1 MKRHLLLTV
10 ALATVLLP
18 VLAKAEDASGRFWSL
33 ATTAVTAPSGDT
45 LYHDYKRLQA
55 FEQQLTRM
63 PWEETVG
70 EGVLEKPWLRPE
82 QTTDALLETAGLM
95 DYIATRTAQDIG
107 VFSDRLIGSHA
118 QGYGSGARDSD
129 RAALGIEIG
138 AASIS
143 LVETTLR
150 TTAGDS
156 TAIIGEFRD
165 RAESGVKLWLAG
177 ALRDNVLA
185 PETLKALSDSITQE
199 SLDALNNA
207 QEEQLRKGDE
217 FLQRMWLLERGVED
231 PEDGAATA
239 DPDLAT
245 FMQDIRSVSD
255 EDDLDEIGRKIA
267 SGEYSEALEEN
278 DDFQELLDS
287 AKEYVA
293 GAKDVTDK
301 ANEVAELLD
310 AAGVDLPEEV
320 TDALNFA
327 NFATGAATQFVSG
340 DFIGAATSVFKFF
353 GPKKPSVEQLRHQAI
368 MGALT
373 RIDRKLDKVLANQ
386 AQLIE
391 GQRQIMEQLDRME
404 WTIEAGFQNLEISLQ
419 ESTTLIL
426 RAIFARDDRGLA
438 VCRSTAD
445 AINPILFP
453 ESTESIDLFKEPNRS
468 GLSAT
473 VRDRW
478 VADPP
483 HISVKLNYM
492 AGRHGRNLDRCFVE
506 LSDLFNS
513 LQGGRP
519 IDEYF
524 FLNRLADGK
533 LDSQLKQLG
542 EELTEIDASQ
552 SDSER
557 PRKFAASFRDNLF
570 YPVVRD
576 YYLPRMADVL
586 QNEQGLSPTDAQ
598 RTAIVLAFS
607 PPHFTQVS
615 ATEGNTNLEDPAPQR
630 SRLVGDHAENVFKI
644 ERYFTEKVYDE
655 IERPLSAPSVLYAA
669 RSVGDLHSI
678 FGLMGRSAQEFAMD
692 EYGNVGGRVTYSED
706 EALRLL
712 MQALQMVELLR
723 AQQAMIDGTSLV
735 EMLWRD
741 LHGRNEALWQE
752 AQSSALS
759 RSSLIRDNFTRYALY
774 RATTNNV
781 RNSVTQYRVVLA
793 GGNRRA
799 VQAYLNGAFGSD
811 LIVEVECL
819 AVSDDPRFCD
829 WISGN
834 RYETNFV
841 MKVRWLGD
849 PADEP
854 VRFTTRLP
862 GFLTL
867 ESRSYLRSE
876 TFENV
881 RDEYDRL
888 RAEVASYRMEEAI
901 AGALKEEEL
910 QPLVR
915 PIIRLYQ
922 YSKNAE
928 RGYQRPLRPIIAVS
942 ENLTTED

>member
-1 MKRHLLLTV
+1 MKRHLLLSV

-18 VLAKAEDASGRFWSL
+18 VSTTAQDASNRFWSL
-33 ATTAVTAPSGDT
+33 ATTAVTAPSGET
-45 LYHDYKRLQA
+45 LYHDYKQLQA

-63 PWEETVG
+63 PWEEDVG
-70 EGVLEKPWLRPE
+70 DGVLEKPWLRPE

-95 DYIATRTAQDIG
+95 DYIATRTAQDLG

-129 RAALGIEIG
+129 RATLGVEIG
-138 AASIS
+138 AASVS

-150 TTAGDS
+150 TSAGDP

-185 PETLKALSDSITQE
+185 PETLRAFSDGVTQE
-199 SLDALNNA
+199 SLDALNSA
-207 QEEQLRKGDE
+207 QEEQLRKGEE
-217 FLQRMWLLERGVED
+217 FLQRMWLLERGVENPD
-231 PEDGAATA
+231 DGVATEN
-239 DPDLAT
+239 PDLAS
-245 FMQDIRSVSD
+245 FMQDIRNVSD

-267 SGEYSEALEEN
+267 SGEYSEAPEGN
-278 DDFQELLDS
+278 VDFQELLDS

-293 GAKDVTDK
+293 GAKSVTDK
-301 ANEVAELLD
+301 ANDVAELLD

-327 NFATGAATQFVSG
+327 NFATGAASQFVSG

-353 GPKKPSVEQLRHQAI
+353 GPKKPSAEQLRHQAI

-404 WTIEAGFQNLEISLQ
+404 WTIEAGFQNLETSLQ

-426 RAIFARDDRGLA
+426 RAIFARDERGLA

-453 ESTESIDLFKEPNRS
+453 ESAESIDLFKEPNRS
-468 GLSAT
+468 GPSAT
-473 VRDRW
+473 IRDEW
-478 VADPP
+478 ITDPP
-483 HISVKLNYM
+483 HISVKLNYI
-492 AGRHGRNLDRCFVE
+492 AGRYGRDLDRCFVE

-524 FLNRLADGK
+524 FLNRLADGE
-533 LDSQLKQLG
+533 LDSQLKQQG
-542 EELTEIDASQ
+542 EELAANSSP
-552 SDSER
+552 SDLAR
-557 PRKFAASFRDNLF
+557 PQKFAASFRDNLF
-570 YPVVRD
+570 YPVVKD

-598 RTAIVLAFS
+598 RTAIALAFS
-607 PPHFTQVS
+607 PPHFTQAS
-615 ATEGNTNLEDPAPQR
+615 ATEGNTNPEASAPQR
-630 SRLVGDHAENVFKI
+630 SRLVGDHAENVVKI
-644 ERYFTEKVYDE
+644 ERYFTEKIYDE

-669 RSVGDLHSI
+669 GSVRDLHSV

-692 EYGNVGGRVTYSED
+692 VDGYVGGRVAHGEE

-735 EMLWRD
+735 ELLWRD
-741 LHGRNEALWQE
+741 IYALNEARWQE
-752 AQSSALS
+752 AQSNTLS
-759 RSSLIRDNFTRYALY
+759 RSSLIRDNFARYALF
-774 RATTNNV
+774 RAATENT
-781 RNSVTQYRVVLA
+781 RSSPTQYRVVLM

-799 VQAYLNGAFGSD
+799 VEAYLDSSFGAD
-811 LIVEVECL
+811 LIVEIECL
-819 AVSDDPRFCD
+819 MASDDPRFCD
-829 WISGN
+829 AISGN

-841 MKVRWLGD
+841 MKIRWLGD
-849 PADEP
+849 PADGP
-854 VRFTTRLP
+854 ARFAARLP
-862 GFLTL
+862 GFLAL

-888 RAEVASYRMEEAI
+888 RAEVASYQMEEAI
-901 AGALKEEEL
+901 VDALKDEEL
-910 QPLVR
+910 QPLVQSM
-915 PIIRLYQ
+915 ISLYQ

-928 RGYQRPLRPIIAVS
+928 RGFQRPLRPIVAVS
-942 ENLTTED
+942 EN

>member
-1 MKRHLLLTV
+1 MKRHLSVTA
-10 ALATVLLP
+10 ALATVLIP
-18 VLAKAEDASGRFWSL
+18 AATTAQDASDRYWSL
-33 ATTAVTAPSGDT
+33 ATTAVTAPSGET

-63 PWEETVG
+63 PWEEDVG
-70 EGVLEKPWLRPE
+70 DGVLEKPWLRPE

-95 DYIATRTAQDIG
+95 NYIATRTAQDMG

-138 AASIS
+138 AASVS

-150 TTAGDS
+150 TSAGDP

-185 PETLKALSDSITQE
+185 PETLKAFSDKVTQE

-207 QEEQLRKGDE
+207 QEEQLRKGEE
-217 FLQRMWLLERGVED
+217 FLQHMWLLEREVEN
-231 PEDGAATA
+231 PEDGVATE

-245 FMQDIRSVSD
+245 FMQDIRSVSG
-255 EDDLDEIGRKIA
+255 EDDLDEIGHKIA
-267 SGEYSEALEEN
+267 SGEYSETPEEN

-293 GAKDVTDK
+293 GAKEVTDK

-320 TDALNFA
+320 TGALNFA
-327 NFATGAATQFVSG
+327 NFATGAASQFVSG

-353 GPKKPSVEQLRHQAI
+353 GPKKPSAEQLRHQAI

-386 AQLIE
+386 VQLIE

-404 WTIEAGFQNLEISLQ
+404 WTIEAGFQNLETSLQ

-453 ESTESIDLFKEPNRS
+453 ESAESIDLFKEPNRS

-473 VRDRW
+473 IRDRW
-478 VADPP
+478 IVDPP
-483 HISVKLNYM
+483 HISVKLNYI
-492 AGRHGRNLDRCFVE
+492 ASRHGRDIDRCFVE

-524 FLNRLADGK
+524 FLNRLADGE
-533 LDSQLKQLG
+533 LDSQLKQQG
-542 EELTEIDASQ
+542 GELTEIDASQ
-552 SDSER
+552 SDPER

-570 YPVVRD
+570 NPVVKD

-586 QNEQGLSPTDAQ
+586 QNEQGLSPTDAHQ
-598 RTAIVLAFS
+598 TAIALAFS
-607 PPHFTQVS
+607 PPHFTQDSV
-615 ATEGNTNLEDPAPQR
+615 TEGNTNLEDPAPQR
-630 SRLVGDHAENVFKI
+630 SRLVGDHAENVLKI
-644 ERYFTEKVYDE
+644 ERYFTKKIYDE

-669 RSVGDLHSI
+669 ASVGDLHSI

-692 EYGNVGGRVTYSED
+692 EDGKVAGRVAYGEE

-735 EMLWRD
+735 ELIWRD
-741 LHGRNEALWQE
+741 LHGRNEARWQE
-752 AQSSALS
+752 AQSNALS
-759 RSSLIRDNFTRYALY
+759 RSSLIRDNFARYALF
-774 RATTNNV
+774 RAVTNNA
-781 RNSVTQYRVVLA
+781 RNSPTQYRVVLA

-799 VQAYLNGAFGSD
+799 VEAYLDGAFGGD

-819 AVSDDPRFCD
+819 AVPDDPRFCD
-829 WISGN
+829 RISGN

-849 PADEP
+849 PVDGPA
-854 VRFTTRLP
+854 RFTVRLP
-862 GFLTL
+862 GFLAL
-867 ESRSYLRSE
+867 ESRSYLRSVTSE
-876 TFENV
+876 KV
-881 RDEYDRL
+881 RDEFDHL
-888 RAEVASYRMEEAI
+888 RAEVASYRMEETI
-901 AGALKEEEL
+901 TSALKDEEL
-910 QPLVR
+910 QPLV
-915 PIIRLYQ
+915 PLMITLYQ

-928 RGYQRPLRPIIAVS
+928 NGYQRPLLPFSPTS
-942 ENLTTED
+942 ETE